1 MKRISYLASVLL
13 LLCSCTKYLDIKP
26 FGQTIPKTA
35 EEFSAL
41 LQAHLE
47 NIDHGEQYIIG
58 NISTVCDLEA
68 YADNLEA
75 NLTTYPGGNYI
86 PIYVGTH
93 LSKKQLLYSNLYSA
107 IRDCN
112 IIIGYLEERTGSESR
127 DVLGTAFAIRGIC
140 YYNLLRNFC
149 EPCYGNLQG
158 DGVPIVTEFDMEA
171 KPLRSTIAQTAAQAD
186 ADLRTAID
194 YDISDKAYRFNS
206 DIMKAY
212 LARLHFWLG
221 DWAKAKSYAREVLDA
236 HPLVD
241 ADTFKS
247 MMENEVAATG
257 NIIFKSCIILNSS
270 DRLGYNG
277 SKSSLSSRPVSKTFV
292 NLFAEKEQDVR
303 YGLSFNRKRSFTKNV
318 FACIRSAEMQLIVAE
333 CLYHEGEHEAA
344 LEALNELRIRRNI
357 PALTMESLPAVSSSD
372 LIVCDATG
380 AALTPL
386 CYAILAERR
395 KELFMEGDRWYE
407 LKRNGRPVFWS
418 AKQGRKYTTEKFMYT
433 FPLPISDVE
442 LIEGLKQNQGYEK
455 TK

>member
-1 MKRISYLASVLL
+1 MKRIPYLASILL

-221 DWAKAKSYAREVLDA
+221 DWAKAKSYASEVLAA

-292 NLFAEKEQDVR
+292 NLFSEKEQDVR
-303 YGLSFNRKRSFTKNV
+303 YGLSFNRKRIFTKNV

-357 PALTMESLPAVSSSD
+357 PALTMDTLPAVNADD
-372 LIVCDATG
+372 LIRCDATG

-386 CYAILAERR
+386 CDAILAERR

-418 AKQGRKYTTEKFMYT
+418 AKQGRK
-433 FPLPISDVE
+433 
-442 LIEGLKQNQGYEK
+442 
-455 TK
+455 

>member
-221 DWAKAKSYAREVLDA
+221 DWAKAKSYASEVLAA
-236 HPLVD
+236 HPLVGAD
-241 ADTFKS
+241 AFK
-247 MMENEVAATG
+247 
-257 NIIFKSCIILNSS
+257 
-270 DRLGYNG
+270 
-277 SKSSLSSRPVSKTFV
+277 
-292 NLFAEKEQDVR
+292 
-303 YGLSFNRKRSFTKNV
+303 
-318 FACIRSAEMQLIVAE
+318 
-333 CLYHEGEHEAA
+333 
-344 LEALNELRIRRNI
+344 
-357 PALTMESLPAVSSSD
+357 
-372 LIVCDATG
+372 
-380 AALTPL
+380 
-386 CYAILAERR
+386 
-395 KELFMEGDRWYE
+395 
-407 LKRNGRPVFWS
+407 
-418 AKQGRKYTTEKFMYT
+418 
-433 FPLPISDVE
+433 
-442 LIEGLKQNQGYEK
+442 
-455 TK
+455 

>member
-1 MKRISYLASVLL
+1 M
-13 LLCSCTKYLDIKP
+13 
-26 FGQTIPKTA
+26 
-35 EEFSAL
+35 
-41 LQAHLE
+41 
-47 NIDHGEQYIIG
+47 
-58 NISTVCDLEA
+58 
-68 YADNLEA
+68 
-75 NLTTYPGGNYI
+75 
-86 PIYVGTH
+86 GTH

-221 DWAKAKSYAREVLDA
+221 DWAKAKSYASEVLAA

-303 YGLSFNRKRSFTKNV
+303 YGLSFNRKRIFTKNA

-344 LEALNELRIRRNI
+344 LEALNELRTRRNI